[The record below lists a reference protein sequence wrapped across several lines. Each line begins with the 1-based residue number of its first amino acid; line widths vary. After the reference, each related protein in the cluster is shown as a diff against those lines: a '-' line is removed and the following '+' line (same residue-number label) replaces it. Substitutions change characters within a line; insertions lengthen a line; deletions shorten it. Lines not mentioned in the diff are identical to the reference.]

1 MSVSS
6 PGHIK
11 EFLAVPDSVFSL
23 YAASRQ
29 LLQPRFTMHNFN
41 WLDKEGTKGG
51 NEGGGFV
58 RAVRVCLTS
67 NLPNIVPSIRKLVCE
82 ELDSL
87 LSLKKLENGGY
98 HEALRHRTIVPKSTM
113 MLTV

>member
-67 NLPNIVPSIRKLVCE
+67 NLQISCHPSASSCVRSWIVFFLSR
-82 ELDSL
+82 SL
-87 LSLKKLENGGY
+87 RMVG
-98 HEALRHRTIVPKSTM
+98 TM
-113 MLTV
+113 KH